1 MRYWIK
7 FIYDI
12 RKKDNHDISE
22 LVVYGDKYVI
32 ESVEKANEVV
42 LSDGVIPTRNF
53 FFFFFYGY
61 KSCTIK

>member
-1 MRYWIK
+1 MRYWVK

-22 LVVYGDKYVI
+22 LVVYGDEYVI

-53 FFFFFYGY
+53 LY
-61 KSCTIK
+61 

>member
-1 MRYWIK
+1 MNLHVRYWIK

-22 LVVYGDKYVI
+22 LVVYGDEYVI

-53 FFFFFYGY
+53 LY
-61 KSCTIK
+61 

>member
-1 MRYWIK
+1 MNLHVRYWIK
-7 FIYDI
+7 FTYDI

-22 LVVYGDKYVI
+22 LVVYGDEYVI

-53 FFFFFYGY
+53 LY
-61 KSCTIK
+61 